1 MSFMIERLVPV
12 YSVAKGDQV
21 VWRKVR
27 TTKGDQVV
35 WRKVRTTKGDKAL
48 QWSTWCEA
56 QAFADLFVD
65 KGHKSEMRIVEV
77 FNVEAG

>member
-12 YSVAKGDQV
+12 YSVA
-21 VWRKVR
+21 
-27 TTKGDQVV
+27 KGDQVV